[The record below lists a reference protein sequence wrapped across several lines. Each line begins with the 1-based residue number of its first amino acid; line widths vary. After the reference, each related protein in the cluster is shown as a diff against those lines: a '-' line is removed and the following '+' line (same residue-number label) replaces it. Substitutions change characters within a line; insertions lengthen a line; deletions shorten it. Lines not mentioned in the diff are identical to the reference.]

1 MKSNNNENDVTTALA
16 LHHMKYRENKKGGG
30 GVTLAQA
37 EKNLEMVKLTKFVTR
52 KKGVLSSND
61 EFLEDSLK
69 EGRRQTR
76 LALQRISA

>member
-1 MKSNNNENDVTTALA
+1 
-16 LHHMKYRENKKGGG
+16 
-30 GVTLAQA
+30 VTLAQA